1 MAELARVVLLT
12 YEYTHDVLPT
22 YENFNRQGWQL
33 CSLCGH
39 FAGRLLSGTLS
50 RLFPPEQLL
59 SACDSGAEDRKHILS
74 MSVEVKI
81 CQVYT

>member
-1 MAELARVVLLT
+1 MAELARAVLLT
-12 YEYTHDVLPT
+12 CEYTHDVLPT

-39 FAGRLLSGTLS
+39 FAGRLLFGTLS